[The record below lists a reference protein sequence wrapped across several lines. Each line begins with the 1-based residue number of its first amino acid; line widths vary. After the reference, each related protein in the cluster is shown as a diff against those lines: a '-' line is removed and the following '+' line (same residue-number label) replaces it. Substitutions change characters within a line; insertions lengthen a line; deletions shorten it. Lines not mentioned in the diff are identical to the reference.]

1 MMAEQDVIL
10 EVRNLKQWF
19 PMAKLFYEKQQYVKA
34 VNDISFD
41 LYRGETLGI
50 AGESG
55 CGKSTLL
62 RSCIR
67 LQEPT
72 DGTIIFDGRDITHW
86 SERKLRPIRHEI
98 QVVFQ
103 DPYSSLDN
111 RWTIGKLMEE
121 PMIVGKR
128 FKTKSER
135 KAKVVEL
142 IEAVGLSAEYLG
154 RFPHEFSGGQR
165 QRIAIACA
173 LATGPKILM
182 CDEAVSALDVSVRAQ
197 VLNLLSRL
205 KRQFKLTYMFVSHD
219 MSVIEHI
226 CDRVAIMYLGK
237 IMEIGGKRDVFDNP
251 QHPYTQALLSA
262 VPKADEDVAP
272 EKRII
277 LKGDIPS
284 PANQPTGCVFRTRC
298 KYATA
303 LCAEQAPELA
313 EYKGRMVACHRCTA
327 AYEDNN
333 QKESDEG

>member
-1 MMAEQDVIL
+1 MEKDVIL
-10 EVRNLKQWF
+10 EVRDLKQWF
-19 PMAKLFYEKQQYVKA
+19 PVSKMFYEKQQYVKA
-34 VNDISFD
+34 VNGVTFD

-72 DGTIIFDGRDITHW
+72 DGSVVFDGTDITHMRE
-86 SERKLRPIRHEI
+86 SKLRPLRKYI
-98 QVVFQ
+98 QVIFQ

-111 RWTIGKLMEE
+111 RWTVGKLIEE
-121 PMIVGKR
+121 PMLVNKIYPDKAAR
-128 FKTKSER
+128 KER
-135 KAKVVEL
+135 VAEL
-142 IEAVGLSAEYLG
+142 MHAVGLSPEYVN
-154 RFPHEFSGGQR
+154 RYPHEFSGGQR

-173 LATGPKILM
+173 LATNPKILM

-197 VLNLLSRL
+197 VLNLLSDLR
-205 KRQFKLTYMFVSHD
+205 KKFDLTYMFVSHD

-237 IMEIGGKRDVFDNP
+237 VMEIGNKRDIFDNP

-262 VPKADEDVAP
+262 VPSANEDVDP

-277 LKGDIPS
+277 LEGDIPS
-284 PANQPTGCVFRTRC
+284 PVNQPSGCVFRTRC
-298 KYATA
+298 KYATEKCKCEVPQ
-303 LCAEQAPELA
+303 LRQVN
-313 EYKGRMVACHRCTA
+313 GRLVACHMEHA
-327 AYEDNN
+327 
-333 QKESDEG
+333 DERSTL

>member
-111 RWTIGKLMEE
+111 RWTIGQLMEE

-173 LATGPKILM
+173 LATGPKVLM

-205 KRQFKLTYMFVSHD
+205 KKQFQLTYMFVSHD

-226 CDRVAIMYLGK
+226 CDRVAIMYLGR
-237 IMEIGGKRDVFDNP
+237 IMEIGGKREIFDDP

-262 VPKADEDVAP
+262 VPKADEDVKP
-272 EKRII
+272 ENRII

-284 PANQPTGCVFRTRC
+284 PANQPSGCVFRTRC

-303 LCAEQAPELA
+303 LCAEQVPELV

-327 AYEDNN
+327 AYTDNN
-333 QKESDEG
+333 QKESGEE